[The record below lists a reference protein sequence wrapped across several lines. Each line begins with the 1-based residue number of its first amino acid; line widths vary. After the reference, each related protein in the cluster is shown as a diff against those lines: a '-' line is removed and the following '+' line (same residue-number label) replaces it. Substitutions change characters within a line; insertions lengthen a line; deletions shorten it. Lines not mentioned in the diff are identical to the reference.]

1 MSCCNGAFFGGGM
14 KVAPDA
20 RLDDGLLDL
29 VLWKGYGPL
38 DLALQRRKL
47 YDGRHVL
54 LPKTEVL
61 RAREVEVE
69 PLDAGPVR
77 VDLDGEQPGF
87 LPAKFSV
94 VPGALRVRTGRVGT
108 P

>member
-1 MSCCNGAFFGGGM
+1 M

-20 RLDDGLLDL
+20 RLDDGRFDL
-29 VLWKGYGPL
+29 VLWKGYGAL

-61 RAREVEVE
+61 RVGEVE
-69 PLDAGPVR
+69 LDAPAGEALR
-77 VDLDGEQPGF
+77 LDLDGEQPGR
-87 LPAKFSV
+87 LPAKLTV
-94 VPGALRVRTGRVGT
+94 LPGALRVRVGR